1 MELVKDIVI
10 ATHNPDKKK
19 EIMIALHELGV
30 NILFLD
36 NFPEIGEIEET
47 GSTLLEN
54 SLIKART
61 VSAITGKPAIADDT
75 GLEVDALNGA
85 PGIYSARYAG
95 INVSYEDNV
104 RKLLSEMSSTDMD
117 SRTARF
123 RTVVSFHSQNKELWA
138 EGVIEGSITMG
149 AIGTGGFGYDPVF
162 KVEQTG
168 KTFAE
173 MTRREKNK
181 ISHRGVALEKMCKL
195 LKENIEILN
204 IILNHYRI

>member
-1 MELVKDIVI
+1 MKIVKDIVI

-19 EIMIALHELGV
+19 EMLIALNDIGV
-30 NILFLD
+30 NILSLD

-61 VSAITGKPAIADDT
+61 VFAKTGIPAVADDT

-104 RKLLSEMSSTDMD
+104 RKLLSEMSSVEMT

-123 RTVVSFHSQNKELWA
+123 RTVISYHSLNKELWTD
-138 EGVIEGSITMG
+138 GVIEGSITKNP
-149 AIGTGGFGYDPVF
+149 IGGKGFGYDPVF
-162 KVEQTG
+162 RVLKTG

-173 MTRREKNK
+173 MAKEEKNK
-181 ISHRGVALEKMCKL
+181 ISHRGVALNKMCKL
-195 LKENIEILN
+195 LKENFK
-204 IILNHYRI
+204 

>member
-61 VSAITGKPAIADDT
+61 VSAITGIPAIADDT

-104 RKLLSEMSSTDMD
+104 RKLLSEMSTTDMD

-123 RTVVSFHSQNKELWA
+123 RTVVSFHSTNKELWT
-138 EGVIEGSITMG
+138 EGVIEGSITMNPTG
-149 AIGTGGFGYDPVF
+149 KGGFGYDPVF
-162 KVEQTG
+162 RVEQTG

-195 LKENIEILN
+195 LKENIE
-204 IILNHYRI
+204 

>member
-1 MELVKDIVI
+1 MILDKEIVL

-19 EIMIALHELGV
+19 EIMIALRELGV
-30 NILFLD
+30 NILSLD

-61 VSAITGKPAIADDT
+61 VSAVTGKPAIADDT

-104 RKLLSEMSSTDMD
+104 RKLLSEMSSFDMG

-123 RTVVSFHSQNKELWA
+123 RTVVSFHSSNEELWT
-138 EGVIEGSITMG
+138 EGVIEGSITMN
-149 AIGTGGFGYDPVF
+149 AIGKGGFGYDPVF
-162 KVEQTG
+162 RLRKTG

-173 MTRREKNK
+173 MTRQEKNR
-181 ISHRGVALEKMCKL
+181 ISHRGVALDNMRQL
-195 LKENIEILN
+195 LKENIK
-204 IILNHYRI
+204 

>member
-1 MELVKDIVI
+1 MTLVKEIVI

-19 EIMIALHELGV
+19 EIMIALLELGV
-30 NILFLD
+30 NILSLD
-36 NFPEIGEIEET
+36 SFPEIGEIEET

-61 VSAITGKPAIADDT
+61 VSAVTGKPAIADDT

-104 RKLLSEMSSTDMD
+104 RKLLSEMSSFDMD

-123 RTVVSFHSQNKELWA
+123 RTVVSFHSSNEELWT
-138 EGVIEGSITMG
+138 EGVIEGSITRN
-149 AIGTGGFGYDPVF
+149 AIGKGGFGYDPVF
-162 KVEQTG
+162 RVRKTG

-173 MTRREKNK
+173 MTRKEKNR
-181 ISHRGVALEKMCKL
+181 ISHRGVALDKMRQL
-195 LKENIEILN
+195 LKENIK
-204 IILNHYRI
+204 

>member
-1 MELVKDIVI
+1 MTLVKEIVI

-19 EIMIALHELGV
+19 EIMIALRELGV
-30 NILFLD
+30 NILSLD
-36 NFPEIGEIEET
+36 SFPEIGEIEET

-54 SLIKART
+54 SFIKART
-61 VSAITGKPAIADDT
+61 VSAITGKAAIADDT

-104 RKLLSEMSSTDMD
+104 RKLLSEMSKFDMD

-123 RTVVSFHSQNKELWA
+123 RTVVSFHSSNEELWT
-138 EGVIEGSITMG
+138 EGVIEGSITMN
-149 AIGTGGFGYDPVF
+149 AIGKGGFGYDPVF
-162 KVEQTG
+162 RVRKTG

-173 MTRREKNK
+173 MTRQEKNR
-181 ISHRGVALEKMCKL
+181 ISHRGVALDKMRQL
-195 LKENIEILN
+195 LKKNIK
-204 IILNHYRI
+204 

>member
-1 MELVKDIVI
+1 MILDKEIVL

-19 EIMIALHELGV
+19 EIMIALRELGV
-30 NILFLD
+30 NILSLD

-61 VSAITGKPAIADDT
+61 VSAVTGKPAIADDT

-95 INVSYEDNV
+95 INVSYEDNI
-104 RKLLSEMSSTDMD
+104 RKLLSEMSSFDMG

-123 RTVVSFHSQNKELWA
+123 RTVVSFHSSNEELWT
-138 EGVIEGSITMG
+138 EGVIEGSITMN
-149 AIGTGGFGYDPVF
+149 AIGKGGFGYDPVF
-162 KVEQTG
+162 KVRKTG

-173 MTRREKNK
+173 MTRQEKNR
-181 ISHRGVALEKMCKL
+181 ISHRGLALEKMCQL
-195 LKENIEILN
+195 LKENIK
-204 IILNHYRI
+204 

>member
-1 MELVKDIVI
+1 MTLVEEIVI

-19 EIMIALHELGV
+19 EIMIALRELGV
-30 NILFLD
+30 NILSLD
-36 NFPEIGEIEET
+36 SFPEIGEIEET

-61 VSAITGKPAIADDT
+61 VSAVTGKPAIADDT

-104 RKLLSEMSSTDMD
+104 RKLLSEMSSFDMD

-123 RTVVSFHSQNKELWA
+123 RTVVSFHSSNEELWT
-138 EGVIEGSITMG
+138 EGVIEGSITRN
-149 AIGTGGFGYDPVF
+149 AIGKGGFGYDPVF
-162 KVEQTG
+162 RVRKTG

-173 MTRREKNK
+173 MTRKEKNR
-181 ISHRGVALEKMCKL
+181 ISHRGVALDKMRQL
-195 LKENIEILN
+195 LKKNIK
-204 IILNHYRI
+204 

>member
-1 MELVKDIVI
+1 MEIIKEIVV

-19 EIMIALHELGV
+19 EMVVALCDLGV
-30 NILFLD
+30 NILTLD

-61 VSAITGKPAIADDT
+61 VYAKTGIPTIADDT

-95 INVSYEDNV
+95 TNVTYEDNV
-104 RKLLSEMSSTDMD
+104 RKLLTEMSLIDIK

-123 RTVVSFHSQNKELWA
+123 KTVISFSYNNKELWT
-138 EGVIEGSITMG
+138 EGVIEGSITKHP
-149 AIGTGGFGYDPVF
+149 IGDKGFGYDPVF
-162 KVEQTG
+162 RVIETG

-173 MTRREKNK
+173 MTKKEKNK
-181 ISHRGVALEKMCKL
+181 ISHRGVALKKMSKL
-195 LKENIEILN
+195 LMENLK
-204 IILNHYRI
+204 

>member
-1 MELVKDIVI
+1 MTLVKEIVI

-19 EIMIALHELGV
+19 EIMIALRELGV
-30 NILFLD
+30 NILSLD

-54 SLIKART
+54 SLLKART
-61 VSAITGKPAIADDT
+61 VSAVTGKPAIADDT

-95 INVSYEDNV
+95 INVSYEDNI
-104 RKLLSEMSSTDMD
+104 RKLLSEMSSFDMG

-123 RTVVSFHSQNKELWA
+123 RTVVSFHSSNEELWT
-138 EGVIEGSITMG
+138 EGVIEGSITMN
-149 AIGTGGFGYDPVF
+149 AIGKGGFGYDPVF
-162 KVEQTG
+162 RVRKTG

-173 MTRREKNK
+173 MTKQEKNR
-181 ISHRGVALEKMCKL
+181 ISHRGLALEKMCQL
-195 LKENIEILN
+195 LKENIK
-204 IILNHYRI
+204 

>member
-123 RTVVSFHSQNKELWA
+123 RTVVSFHSTNKELWT
-138 EGVIEGSITMG
+138 EGVIEGSIALG

-195 LKENIEILN
+195 LKENIE
-204 IILNHYRI
+204 

>member
-1 MELVKDIVI
+1 MTLVKEIVI

-19 EIMIALHELGV
+19 EIMIALLELGV
-30 NILFLD
+30 NILSLD
-36 NFPEIGEIEET
+36 SFPEIGEIEET

-61 VSAITGKPAIADDT
+61 VSAVTGKPAIADDT

-104 RKLLSEMSSTDMD
+104 RKLLSEMSSFDMD

-123 RTVVSFHSQNKELWA
+123 RTVVSFHSSNEELWT
-138 EGVIEGSITMG
+138 EGVIEGSITMK
-149 AIGTGGFGYDPVF
+149 AIGKGGFGYDPVF
-162 KVEQTG
+162 RVRKTG

-173 MTRREKNK
+173 MTRQEKNR
-181 ISHRGVALEKMCKL
+181 ISHRGVALDKMRQL
-195 LKENIEILN
+195 LKENIK
-204 IILNHYRI
+204 

>member
-61 VSAITGKPAIADDT
+61 VSAITGIPAIADDT

-123 RTVVSFHSQNKELWA
+123 RTVVSFHSQNKELWT

-162 KVEQTG
+162 RVEQTG

-181 ISHRGVALEKMCKL
+181 ISHRGVALKKMCKL
-195 LKENIEILN
+195 LKENIE
-204 IILNHYRI
+204 

>member
-1 MELVKDIVI
+1 MTLVKEIVI

-19 EIMIALHELGV
+19 EIMIALRELGV
-30 NILFLD
+30 NILSLD
-36 NFPEIGEIEET
+36 SFPEIGEIEET

-61 VSAITGKPAIADDT
+61 VSAVTGKPAIADDT

-104 RKLLSEMSSTDMD
+104 RKLLSEMSSFDMD

-123 RTVVSFHSQNKELWA
+123 RTVVSFHSSNEELWT
-138 EGVIEGSITMG
+138 EGVIEGSITRN
-149 AIGTGGFGYDPVF
+149 AIGKGGFGYDPVF
-162 KVEQTG
+162 RLRKTG

-173 MTRREKNK
+173 MTRQEKNR
-181 ISHRGVALEKMCKL
+181 ISHRGVALDKMRQL
-195 LKENIEILN
+195 LKENIK
-204 IILNHYRI
+204 

>member
-1 MELVKDIVI
+1 MQIVKDIIV

-19 EIMIALHELGV
+19 EMGIALSDLGF

-54 SLIKART
+54 SIIKART
-61 VSAITGKPAIADDT
+61 VFAKTGIPAIADDT

-104 RKLLSEMSSTDMD
+104 RKLLFELSSVER
-117 SRTARF
+117 SFRTARF
-123 RTVVSFHSQNKELWA
+123 RTVISLYSLNKELWTD
-138 EGVIEGSITMG
+138 GVIEGSITNNP
-149 AIGTGGFGYDPVF
+149 IGEKGFGYDPVF
-162 KVEQTG
+162 RVLKTG

-173 MTRREKNK
+173 MTKQEKNK
-181 ISHRGVALEKMCKL
+181 ISHRGIALNKMCKL
-195 LKENIEILN
+195 LKEKL
-204 IILNHYRI
+204 

>member
-1 MELVKDIVI
+1 MTLVKEIVI

-19 EIMIALHELGV
+19 EIMIALRELGV
-30 NILFLD
+30 NILSLD
-36 NFPEIGEIEET
+36 SFPEIGEIEET

-61 VSAITGKPAIADDT
+61 VSAVTGKPAIADDT

-104 RKLLSEMSSTDMD
+104 RKLLSEMSSFDMD
-117 SRTARF
+117 SRNARF
-123 RTVVSFHSQNKELWA
+123 RTIVSFHSSNEELWT
-138 EGVIEGSITMG
+138 EGVIEGSITMN
-149 AIGTGGFGYDPVF
+149 AIGKGGFGYDPVF
-162 KVEQTG
+162 RVRKTG

-173 MTRREKNK
+173 MTRQEKNR
-181 ISHRGVALEKMCKL
+181 ISHRGMALDKMRQL
-195 LKENIEILN
+195 LKENIK
-204 IILNHYRI
+204 

>member
-123 RTVVSFHSQNKELWA
+123 RTVVSFHSTNKELWT

-195 LKENIEILN
+195 LKENIE
-204 IILNHYRI
+204 

>member
-1 MELVKDIVI
+1 MTLVKEIVI

-19 EIMIALHELGV
+19 EIMIALREIGV
-30 NILFLD
+30 NILSLD

-61 VSAITGKPAIADDT
+61 VSAVTGKPAIADDT

-104 RKLLSEMSSTDMD
+104 RKLLSEMSSFDMD

-123 RTVVSFHSQNKELWA
+123 RTVVSFHSSNEELWT
-138 EGVIEGSITMG
+138 EGVIEGSITMN
-149 AIGTGGFGYDPVF
+149 AIGKGGFGYDPVF
-162 KVEQTG
+162 RVRKTG

-173 MTRREKNK
+173 MTRQEKNR
-181 ISHRGVALEKMCKL
+181 ISHRGVALDKMRQL
-195 LKENIEILN
+195 LKENIK
-204 IILNHYRI
+204 

>member
-1 MELVKDIVI
+1 MELIKEIVI
-10 ATHNPDKKK
+10 ATHNPYKKK
-19 EIMIALHELGV
+19 EMVVALCDLGV
-30 NILFLD
+30 NILTLD

-61 VSAITGKPAIADDT
+61 VFAKTGIPTIADDT

-95 INVSYEDNV
+95 TNVTYEDNV
-104 RKLLSEMSSTDMD
+104 RKLLTEMSSIDIK

-123 RTVVSFHSQNKELWA
+123 KTVISFSYNNKELWT
-138 EGVIEGSITMG
+138 EGVIEGSITEHP
-149 AIGTGGFGYDPVF
+149 IGEKGFGYDPVF
-162 KVEQTG
+162 RVIETG

-173 MTRREKNK
+173 MTKKEKNK
-181 ISHRGVALEKMCKL
+181 ISHRGLALKKMSKL
-195 LKENIEILN
+195 LMENLK
-204 IILNHYRI
+204 

>member
-1 MELVKDIVI
+1 MTLVKEIVI

-19 EIMIALHELGV
+19 EIMIALRELGV
-30 NILFLD
+30 NILSLD
-36 NFPEIGEIEET
+36 SFPEIGEIEET

-61 VSAITGKPAIADDT
+61 VSAVTGKPAIADDT

-104 RKLLSEMSSTDMD
+104 RKLLSEMSSFDMD

-123 RTVVSFHSQNKELWA
+123 RTVVGFHSSNEELWT
-138 EGVIEGSITMG
+138 EGVIEGSITMN
-149 AIGTGGFGYDPVF
+149 AIGKGGFGYDPVF
-162 KVEQTG
+162 RLRKTG

-173 MTRREKNK
+173 MTRQEKNR
-181 ISHRGVALEKMCKL
+181 ISHRGVALDKMRQL
-195 LKENIEILN
+195 LKENIK
-204 IILNHYRI
+204 

>member
-61 VSAITGKPAIADDT
+61 VSAITGIPAIADDT

-149 AIGTGGFGYDPVF
+149 AIGTGGFGYDSVF
-162 KVEQTG
+162 RVEQTG

-195 LKENIEILN
+195 LKENIE
-204 IILNHYRI
+204 

>member
-19 EIMIALHELGV
+19 EILIALRELGV

-104 RKLLSEMSSTDMD
+104 RKLLSEMSSIDMD

-123 RTVVSFHSQNKELWA
+123 RTVVSFHSTNKELWT

-173 MTRREKNK
+173 MTTREKNK

-195 LKENIEILN
+195 LKENIE
-204 IILNHYRI
+204 

>member
-1 MELVKDIVI
+1 MTLVKEIVI

-19 EIMIALHELGV
+19 EIMIALRELGV
-30 NILFLD
+30 NILSLD
-36 NFPEIGEIEET
+36 SFPEIGEIEET

-61 VSAITGKPAIADDT
+61 ISAVTGKPAIADDT

-95 INVSYEDNV
+95 INVSYEDNI
-104 RKLLSEMSSTDMD
+104 RKLLSEMSSFDMG

-123 RTVVSFHSQNKELWA
+123 RTVVSFHSSNEELWT
-138 EGVIEGSITMG
+138 EGVIEGSITMN
-149 AIGTGGFGYDPVF
+149 AIGKGGFGYDPVF
-162 KVEQTG
+162 RVRKTG

-173 MTRREKNK
+173 MTRQEKNR
-181 ISHRGVALEKMCKL
+181 ISHRGVALDKMRQL
-195 LKENIEILN
+195 LKENIK
-204 IILNHYRI
+204 

>member
-1 MELVKDIVI
+1 MILDKEIVL

-19 EIMIALHELGV
+19 EIMIALRELGV
-30 NILFLD
+30 NILSLD

-61 VSAITGKPAIADDT
+61 VSAVTGKPAIADDT

-95 INVSYEDNV
+95 INVSYEDNI
-104 RKLLSEMSSTDMD
+104 RKLLSEMSSFDMG

-123 RTVVSFHSQNKELWA
+123 KTVVSFHSSNEELWT
-138 EGVIEGSITMG
+138 EGVIEGSITMN
-149 AIGTGGFGYDPVF
+149 AIGKGGFGYDPVF
-162 KVEQTG
+162 RVRKTG

-173 MTRREKNK
+173 MTKQEKNR
-181 ISHRGVALEKMCKL
+181 ISHRGLALEKMCQL
-195 LKENIEILN
+195 LKENIK
-204 IILNHYRI
+204 

>member
-1 MELVKDIVI
+1 
-10 ATHNPDKKK
+10 
-19 EIMIALHELGV
+19 MIALHELGV

-61 VSAITGKPAIADDT
+61 VSAITGTPAIADDT

-104 RKLLSEMSSTDMD
+104 RKLLSEMSSIDMD

-123 RTVVSFHSQNKELWA
+123 RTVVSYHSSNKELWT

-162 KVEQTG
+162 RVKQTG

-173 MTRREKNK
+173 MTSREKNK

-195 LKENIEILN
+195 LKENIE
-204 IILNHYRI
+204 

>member
-1 MELVKDIVI
+1 MELDKDIVI

-19 EIMIALHELGV
+19 EMVIALNDLGV
-30 NILFLD
+30 NILSLG

-61 VSAITGKPAIADDT
+61 VFAKTGIPTIADDT

-95 INVSYEDNV
+95 TNVTYEDNV
-104 RKLLSEMSSTDMD
+104 RKLLTEMSSIDIK

-123 RTVVSFHSQNKELWA
+123 KTVISFSYNNKELWT
-138 EGVIEGSITMG
+138 EGVIEGSITEHS
-149 AIGTGGFGYDPVF
+149 IGEKGFGYDPVF
-162 KVEQTG
+162 RVIETG

-173 MTRREKNK
+173 MTKKEKNK
-181 ISHRGVALEKMCKL
+181 ISHRGLALKKMSKL
-195 LKENIEILN
+195 LMENLK
-204 IILNHYRI
+204 

>member
-19 EIMIALHELGV
+19 EILISLHELGV

-123 RTVVSFHSQNKELWA
+123 RTVVSFHSTNKELWT

-162 KVEQTG
+162 RVEQTG

-173 MTRREKNK
+173 MTRQDKNK

-195 LKENIEILN
+195 LKENIE
-204 IILNHYRI
+204 

>member
-19 EIMIALHELGV
+19 EIMIALHELEV

-123 RTVVSFHSQNKELWA
+123 RTVVSFHSTNKELWT

-195 LKENIEILN
+195 LKENIE
-204 IILNHYRI
+204 

>member
-1 MELVKDIVI
+1 MILDKEIVL

-19 EIMIALHELGV
+19 EIMIALRELGV
-30 NILFLD
+30 NILSLD

-61 VSAITGKPAIADDT
+61 VSAVTGKPAIADDT

-95 INVSYEDNV
+95 INVSYEDNI
-104 RKLLSEMSSTDMD
+104 RKLLSEMSSFDMG

-123 RTVVSFHSQNKELWA
+123 RTVVSFHSSNEELWT
-138 EGVIEGSITMG
+138 EGVIEGSITMN
-149 AIGTGGFGYDPVF
+149 AIGKGGFGYDPVF
-162 KVEQTG
+162 RVRKTG

-173 MTRREKNK
+173 MIKQEKNR
-181 ISHRGVALEKMCKL
+181 ISHRGLALEKMCQL
-195 LKENIEILN
+195 LKENIK
-204 IILNHYRI
+204 

>member
-1 MELVKDIVI
+1 MILVKEIVI

-19 EIMIALHELGV
+19 EIMIALSELGV
-30 NILFLD
+30 NILSLD
-36 NFPEIGEIEET
+36 SFPEIGEIEET

-61 VSAITGKPAIADDT
+61 VSAVTGKPAIADDT

-104 RKLLSEMSSTDMD
+104 RKLLSEMSSFDSG

-123 RTVVSFHSQNKELWA
+123 RTVVSFHSSNEELWT
-138 EGVIEGSITMG
+138 EGVIEGSITRN
-149 AIGTGGFGYDPVF
+149 AIGKGGFGYDPVF
-162 KVEQTG
+162 RVRKTG

-173 MTRREKNK
+173 MTRQEKNR
-181 ISHRGVALEKMCKL
+181 ISHRGVALDKMRQL
-195 LKENIEILN
+195 LKENIK
-204 IILNHYRI
+204 

>member
-19 EIMIALHELGV
+19 EILIALRELGV

-123 RTVVSFHSQNKELWA
+123 RTVVSFHSTNKELWT
-138 EGVIEGSITMG
+138 EGVIEGSITMR

-173 MTRREKNK
+173 MTTREKNK

-195 LKENIEILN
+195 LKENIE
-204 IILNHYRI
+204 

>member
-1 MELVKDIVI
+1 MTLVKEIVI

-19 EIMIALHELGV
+19 EIMIALRELGV
-30 NILFLD
+30 NILSLD
-36 NFPEIGEIEET
+36 SFPEIGEIEET

-61 VSAITGKPAIADDT
+61 VSAVTGKPAIADDT

-104 RKLLSEMSSTDMD
+104 RKLLSEMSSFDMG

-123 RTVVSFHSQNKELWA
+123 RTVVSFHSSNEELWT
-138 EGVIEGSITMG
+138 EGVIEGSITMN
-149 AIGTGGFGYDPVF
+149 AIGKGGFGYDPVF
-162 KVEQTG
+162 RLRKTG

-173 MTRREKNK
+173 MTRKEKNR
-181 ISHRGVALEKMCKL
+181 ISHRGLALEKMCQL
-195 LKENIEILN
+195 LKENIK
-204 IILNHYRI
+204 

>member
-61 VSAITGKPAIADDT
+61 VSAITGIPAIADDT

-123 RTVVSFHSQNKELWA
+123 RTVVSFHSTNKELWT
-138 EGVIEGSITMG
+138 EGIIEGSITMR

-162 KVEQTG
+162 KAEQTG

-195 LKENIEILN
+195 LKENIE
-204 IILNHYRI
+204 

>member
-1 MELVKDIVI
+1 MTLVKEIVI

-19 EIMIALHELGV
+19 EIMIALRELGV
-30 NILFLD
+30 NILSLD
-36 NFPEIGEIEET
+36 SFPEIGEIEET

-61 VSAITGKPAIADDT
+61 VSAVTGKPAIADDT

-104 RKLLSEMSSTDMD
+104 RKLLSEMSSFDMD

-123 RTVVSFHSQNKELWA
+123 RTVVSFHSSNEELWT
-138 EGVIEGSITMG
+138 EGVIEGSITMN
-149 AIGTGGFGYDPVF
+149 AIGKGGFGYDPVF
-162 KVEQTG
+162 RVKKTG

-173 MTRREKNK
+173 MTRQEKNR
-181 ISHRGVALEKMCKL
+181 ISHRGLALEKMCQL
-195 LKENIEILN
+195 LKENIK
-204 IILNHYRI
+204 

>member
-19 EIMIALHELGV
+19 EMLIGLNELGV
-30 NILFLD
+30 NILSLD

-61 VSAITGKPAIADDT
+61 VFAKTGIPAIADDT

-104 RKLLSEMSSTDMD
+104 RKLLSEMASIEMA

-123 RTVVSFHSQNKELWA
+123 RTVISYHSLNKELWTN
-138 EGVIEGSITMG
+138 GVIEGSITNNP
-149 AIGTGGFGYDPVF
+149 IGGKGFGYDPVF
-162 KVEQTG
+162 RALKTG
-168 KTFAE
+168 KTFSE
-173 MTRREKNK
+173 MTKEEKNK
-181 ISHRGVALEKMCKL
+181 ISHRGVALNKMCKV
-195 LKENIEILN
+195 LKENLK
-204 IILNHYRI
+204 

>member
-61 VSAITGKPAIADDT
+61 VSAITGIPAIADDT

-123 RTVVSFHSQNKELWA
+123 RTVVSFHSPKKELWT
-138 EGVIEGSITMG
+138 EGVIEGSITMNT
-149 AIGTGGFGYDPVF
+149 IGKGGFGYDSVF
-162 KVEQTG
+162 RLRKTG

-173 MTRREKNK
+173 MTRKEKNR
-181 ISHRGVALEKMCKL
+181 ISHRGVALDKMCQL
-195 LKENIEILN
+195 LKENIK
-204 IILNHYRI
+204 

>member
-30 NILFLD
+30 NILSLD

-61 VSAITGKPAIADDT
+61 VSAITGIPAIADDT

-123 RTVVSFHSQNKELWA
+123 RTVVSYHSSNKELWT

-162 KVEQTG
+162 RVKQTG

-173 MTRREKNK
+173 MTSREKNK

-195 LKENIEILN
+195 LKENIE
-204 IILNHYRI
+204 

>member
-1 MELVKDIVI
+1 MTLVKEIVI

-19 EIMIALHELGV
+19 EIMIALRELGV
-30 NILFLD
+30 NILSLD
-36 NFPEIGEIEET
+36 SFPEIGEIEEA

-61 VSAITGKPAIADDT
+61 VSAVTGKPAIADDT

-95 INVSYEDNV
+95 INVSYEDNI
-104 RKLLSEMSSTDMD
+104 RKLLSEMSSFDMG

-123 RTVVSFHSQNKELWA
+123 RTVVSFHSSNEELWT
-138 EGVIEGSITMG
+138 EGVIEGSITMN
-149 AIGTGGFGYDPVF
+149 AIGKGGFGYDPVF
-162 KVEQTG
+162 RVRKTG

-173 MTRREKNK
+173 MTKQEKNR
-181 ISHRGVALEKMCKL
+181 ISHRGLALEKMCQL
-195 LKENIEILN
+195 LKENIK
-204 IILNHYRI
+204 